1 MYRNPTK
8 GLYVAKKYYNG
19 QQHGASFQ
27 IYECKEDEVA
37 ISALLSTGVSGPAL
51 HKRCTFIPKTD
62 RFPAT
67 TILRIH
73 FGLRLHQSHPPLSIN
88 DGNQLFSSWPS
99 TDLYLPC
106 WVIDG
111 YGSLVW
117 HDFLGWDIHAA
128 LQITSNF
135 IVAQVDVDMCHKG
148 SLRARK
154 VQFFLTLFKKPLT
167 PRPLSFEH

>member
-1 MYRNPTK
+1 MSQSNAMLLGIKSIETQQRDYTVP
-8 GLYVAKKYYNG
+8 KKYYNG

-73 FGLRLHQSHPPLSIN
+73 FGLRLHQSHPSLSIN
-88 DGNQLFSSWPS
+88 DGNQLFQLTVNRSINTLLSDWWLWIIGLTWLSWLKYSRGSS
-99 TDLYLPC
+99 DNFQLHC
-106 WVIDG
+106 C
-111 YGSLVW
+111 
-117 HDFLGWDIHAA
+117 
-128 LQITSNF
+128 TSWRW
-135 IVAQVDVDMCHKG
+135 QV
-148 SLRARK
+148 
-154 VQFFLTLFKKPLT
+154 P
-167 PRPLSFEH
+167 

>member
-1 MYRNPTK
+1 MSQSNAMLLWHQKYRNPTK
-8 GLYVAKKYYNG
+8 GLHGAKKYYNG

-88 DGNQLFSSWPS
+88 DGNQLFQLTVNRSINTLLSDWWLWIIGLTWLSWLKYSRGSSDNFQLHCCTSWR
-99 TDLYLPC
+99 
-106 WVIDG
+106 
-111 YGSLVW
+111 W
-117 HDFLGWDIHAA
+117 H
-128 LQITSNF
+128 
-135 IVAQVDVDMCHKG
+135 V
-148 SLRARK
+148 
-154 VQFFLTLFKKPLT
+154 P
-167 PRPLSFEH
+167 